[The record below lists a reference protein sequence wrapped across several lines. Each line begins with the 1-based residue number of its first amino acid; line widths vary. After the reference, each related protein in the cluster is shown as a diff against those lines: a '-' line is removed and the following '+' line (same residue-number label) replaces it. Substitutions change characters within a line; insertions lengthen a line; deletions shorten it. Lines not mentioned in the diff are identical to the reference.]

1 LEDNTIKSCFATG
14 LPRGLAGSA
23 DLFAAAMMITI
34 GMTSAVM
41 GIGTMIGRFCGFG
54 LRLLSNDR
62 QMDGREIRK
71 MAVLSS
77 I

>member
-1 LEDNTIKSCFATG
+1 
-14 LPRGLAGSA
+14 
-23 DLFAAAMMITI
+23 MMITI